1 MRQSIPGRVFTGFVL
16 LLLTFG
22 GVTVYTVWQVRAL
35 GRDVSRVY
43 ATVVPLPA
51 TVAQLRS
58 DLQGLDLLLAL
69 ESPDRVARQ
78 RDAHVMQR
86 RTGYLKAIGGHLE
99 LARRRLQAED
109 APAEVRPLAGS
120 LAELDQQYADL
131 ETAVQSWFAAID
143 DPAVAE
149 PLRREA
155 RAVLTRFG
163 RRVDLFALAL
173 DEALDRAILA
183 FSAEEER
190 AAWGAIV
197 LAAVAMVLGIGIT
210 LSAAR
215 LLRPL
220 RSLRAGVE
228 RIARGDY
235 AGEPVVVAGSGEL
248 AALAADFNR
257 MAEAIRR
264 RDDQLSAQQ
273 KELLHRE
280 RLATVGRMSAQIT
293 HELRNPLSSIGLN
306 SELLMEEL
314 ELAGAPNLSG
324 ARDLLGDIIKE
335 VERLREITEEYLRF
349 ARLPR
354 PERVPVDLNHT
365 AAELAEFTRHEMERA
380 KVKVRLDPDP
390 AGRPALVDPNQL
402 RSALLNLLRNA
413 REAMPAGGHVVM
425 RVRTLGDYATLAVV
439 DDGPGVP
446 EEIRERLFEPFF
458 STKPQGTGLGLAM
471 VRKII
476 EAQDGRVKIES
487 IPGRGTTVRLD
498 LPPAP
503 MVDGRPSLPPLA
515 AVSDD
520 VAENDEGMGR

>member
-16 LLLTFG
+16 LLVTFG

-35 GRDVSRVY
+35 GRDVARVY

-51 TVAQLRS
+51 IVAQIKS
-58 DLQGLDLLLAL
+58 DLQGLDLVLAI
-69 ESPDRVARQ
+69 ESPDRAARQ
-78 RDAHVMQR
+78 RDAHVVQR
-86 RTGYLKAIGGHLE
+86 RTSYLATIGNR
-99 LARRRLQAED
+99 LAQARERLSDEA
-109 APAEVRPLAGS
+109 APPEVRPLLEPLRA
-120 LAELDQQYADL
+120 LDGQFADL
-131 ETAVQSWFAAID
+131 ERAVQAYFAAID
-143 DPAVAE
+143 DPDAAA
-149 PLRREA
+149 PHRREA
-155 RAVLTRFG
+155 RTLLSRLG
-163 RRVDLFALAL
+163 RGLDLFELAL

-183 FSAEEER
+183 FSREEER

-197 LAAVAMVLGIGIT
+197 LAAVAMVLGVGIT
-210 LSAAR
+210 ISAAR
-215 LLRPL
+215 LLGPL

-235 AGEPVVVAGSGEL
+235 AGEPVAVAGSGEL
-248 AALAADFNR
+248 AALAVDFNR

-264 RDDQLSAQQ
+264 RDEQLSAQQ

-314 ELAGAPNLSG
+314 ELSGAGEALVG
-324 ARDLLGDIIKE
+324 ARDLLADIIKE

-354 PERVPVDLNHT
+354 PERVPIDLNHT
-365 AAELAEFTRHEMERA
+365 AAELAEFVRHEMERA
-380 KVKVRLDPDP
+380 KVKVRVDPDP

-413 REAMPAGGHVVM
+413 REAMPDGGHVVM
-425 RVRTLGDYATLAVV
+425 RVRSLGDHATLAVI

-446 EEIRERLFEPFF
+446 ESIRERLFEPFF

-476 EAQDGRVKIES
+476 EAQDGRVIVES
-487 IPGRGTTVRLD
+487 SGRGTTVRLELPLAPMRD
-498 LPPAP
+498 TRPPAALEP
-503 MVDGRPSLPPLA
+503 TPPSDEERP
-515 AVSDD
+515 
-520 VAENDEGMGR
+520 

>member
-35 GRDVSRVY
+35 GRDVARVY

-51 TVAQLRS
+51 IVAQIRS

-86 RTGYLKAIGGHLE
+86 RTSYLRAIGGHLE
-99 LARRRLQAED
+99 QARRRMAADD
-109 APAEVRPLAGS
+109 APPEVRPLAEP
-120 LAELDQQYADL
+120 LLDLERQFADL
-131 ETAVQSWFAAID
+131 ERAVQAWFAVID
-143 DPAVAE
+143 DPGRAE

-155 RAVLTRFG
+155 RSVLTRLG
-163 RRVDLFALAL
+163 RRVDLFELAL

-183 FSAEEER
+183 FSMEEER

-197 LAAVAMVLGIGIT
+197 LAAVAMVLGVGIT

-248 AALAADFNR
+248 AALAGDFNR
-257 MAEAIRR
+257 MADAIRR

-314 ELAGAPNLSG
+314 ALAEVPALSG
-324 ARDLLGDIIKE
+324 ARDLLADIIKE

-365 AAELAEFTRHEMERA
+365 AAELAEFVRYEMERA
-380 KVKVRLDPDP
+380 RVKVRLDPDP

-413 REAMPAGGHVVM
+413 REAMGDGGHIVM
-425 RVRTLGDYATLAVV
+425 RVRTLGDWATLAVV

-476 EAQDGRVKIES
+476 EAQDGRVRIDS
-487 IPGRGTTVRLD
+487 TPGRGTTVRLE

-503 MVDGRPSLPPLA
+503 MAEASLPPEGRAPEAGAGEEA
-515 AVSDD
+515 A
-520 VAENDEGMGR
+520 G